1 MTDTAVPPADPFRHT
16 EKQRSWDEF
25 GSQYWT
31 MAANTSHP
39 SAAETGAFLHGASPG
54 RHVLVLGATTTEVI
68 RAAVGTGADV
78 HVLDFAGRLLDL
90 VGQEFG
96 DSVTRHRHDLLDPVP
111 DDLAGR
117 FDVVVADRLVNRF
130 HRSEMPRVVANM
142 MRLVAPGGRLHISV
156 RFGLYPLDR
165 RLIEIGTELGT
176 LRNYWDPESRTID
189 WSGVKTEL
197 DRCAE
202 AHGAIPREVVIAWS
216 KMRGVESRL
225 EPEDVPRIVAEASAG
240 SDAIVI
246 RDVADMDVA
255 PRSKI
260 FVLTHDVPPEPGD
273 RRGGGRHGG
282 QDHHSRCQEAWVT
295 CDGRPP
301 AGQAEDR
308 GPGLATADRPAAEPR
323 AQVQAVIEDVLGCR
337 LDWDDPT
344 MGFRLR
350 PEWGSFEQVR
360 ILGRLQELYG
370 VGRFAGDLTLLTTP
384 QQILAAVTDRTP
396 GDTTPPAPAAPG
408 ASAGGADPAVE
419 VDLGL
424 ARTVM
429 DKTAITDI
437 DPAGSRLCYRGH
449 DVSTLAAFHTYDAVA
464 RLLIDGQLA
473 QLDDDRR
480 GLLAEGAFLARSAG
494 LLWSGSHEDFVACF
508 ARLDLAG
515 GQERSPDDVRRQGWR
530 LLGAAAQLASRSA
543 DAPTPPDDSIA
554 AQVAAPAT
562 AATDGPT
569 DDVVAGLTMLM
580 ILQADH
586 GSSAAALAVRTAVS
600 AGAGL
605 HAALLAG
612 LVTFGGH
619 RHGGA
624 LADVV
629 RLVEDIGD
637 VDALGIA
644 VRSSIERGVPV
655 PGFGHRIYSVTDP
668 RVEPIRQL
676 LVQAEERRRTV
687 WWSERLRHI
696 REAHAALERS
706 GAVANVDFY
715 AGPLLRTYGFE
726 TQSLTT
732 LFAVARIA
740 GWVAH
745 AVEQT
750 ERRTLIRP
758 KLEYV
763 GVRPEESCP

>member
-1 MTDTAVPPADPFRHT
+1 
-16 EKQRSWDEF
+16 
-25 GSQYWT
+25 
-31 MAANTSHP
+31 
-39 SAAETGAFLHGASPG
+39 
-54 RHVLVLGATTTEVI
+54 
-68 RAAVGTGADV
+68 
-78 HVLDFAGRLLDL
+78 
-90 VGQEFG
+90 
-96 DSVTRHRHDLLDPVP
+96 
-111 DDLAGR
+111 
-117 FDVVVADRLVNRF
+117 
-130 HRSEMPRVVANM
+130 
-142 MRLVAPGGRLHISV
+142 
-156 RFGLYPLDR
+156 
-165 RLIEIGTELGT
+165 
-176 LRNYWDPESRTID
+176 
-189 WSGVKTEL
+189 
-197 DRCAE
+197 
-202 AHGAIPREVVIAWS
+202 
-216 KMRGVESRL
+216 
-225 EPEDVPRIVAEASAG
+225 
-240 SDAIVI
+240 
-246 RDVADMDVA
+246 
-255 PRSKI
+255 
-260 FVLTHDVPPEPGD
+260 
-273 RRGGGRHGG
+273 
-282 QDHHSRCQEAWVT
+282 VT
-295 CDGRPP
+295 CDARPP
-301 AGQAEDR
+301 AGQTEDR
-308 GPGLATADRPAAEPR
+308 GPGLATADRPAADPR
-323 AQVQAVIEDVLGCR
+323 AEVQAVIEDVLGCR

-360 ILGRLQELYG
+360 ILGRLQEVYG
-370 VGRFAGDLTLLTTP
+370 VGRFADDLTLLTTP
-384 QQILAAVTDRTP
+384 RQILAAVTDRTP
-396 GDTTPPAPAAPG
+396 GDPAPATPG
-408 ASAGGADPAVE
+408 APAGGADAAVE

-449 DVSTLAAFHTYDAVA
+449 DVSALASSCSFDAVA
-464 RLLIDGQLA
+464 RLLIDGELA
-473 QLDDDRR
+473 ALDDDRR
-480 GLLAEGAFLARSAG
+480 GLVAEGAFLARSAG
-494 LLWSGSHEDFVACF
+494 LRWSGSHEDFVACF

-515 GQERSPDDVRRQGWR
+515 GQEESPDDVRRQGWR

-543 DAPTPPDDSIA
+543 DAPVPPDDSIA

-562 AATDGPT
+562 GATDGPT
-569 DDVVAGLTMLM
+569 DDVVAGLTALM

-605 HAALLAG
+605 HPALLAG

-668 RVEPIRQL
+668 RVEPIRRL
-676 LVQAEERRRTV
+676 LVRAEDRRRTV

-715 AGPLLRTYGFE
+715 AGPLLRTYGFQTE
-726 TQSLTT
+726 SLTT

-763 GVRPEESCP
+763 GARPEESRP